1 MQAQLLSAYLV
12 NNNTCALF
20 GCRYAM
26 TSSIQ
31 EKKLIRHDRACNQE
45 MQAKLMKYPQ
55 QQHECNDACMCKQP
69 WF

>member
-1 MQAQLLSAYLV
+1 MFTV
-12 NNNTCALF
+12 WM
-20 GCRYAM
+20 YAM

-31 EKKLIRHDRACNQE
+31 EKKLIRHDKTCNQE